1 MTGLIQDGIDRG
13 CDRSP
18 TFSWRE
24 HRRKLRFLLV
34 GALCFML
41 QYAVL
46 RALSGAGMARP
57 VANGVG
63 FVISAQANFVLSSA
77 FTWADRWSSDVLGS
91 GISRHHLNVNGR
103 RWVSYNGTAAVAL
116 AVNTVAFT
124 VADRVLGALPAAL
137 AGVAAGTV
145 VTYLI
150 CDRLIFAAGA
160 TRAARAAG
168 AAQATHA
175 TQVDESLQ
183 ESVS

>member
-1 MTGLIQDGIDRG
+1 MTGLIQGGIDHV

-18 TFSWRE
+18 ALGGSAP
-24 HRRKLRFLLV
+24 RRKLRFVLV
-34 GALCFML
+34 GATCFVL

-57 VANGVG
+57 AANGVG
-63 FVISAQANFVLSSA
+63 FVLSAQANFLLSSV
-77 FTWADRWSSDVLGS
+77 FTWADRMPGDALAK
-91 GISRHHLNVNGR
+91 GISKRPLTTNRR

-116 AVNTVAFT
+116 AVNTVAFAA
-124 VADRVLGALPAAL
+124 ADRFVGALAAAL

-150 CDRLIFAAGA
+150 CDRLIFA
-160 TRAARAAG
+160 TRAA
-168 AAQATHA
+168 ATTED
-175 TQVDESLQ
+175 TQVAKSLQ